1 VPASPLRLLGRRR
14 GDPAPTEP
22 VTVVLASTGRPISDA
37 AVDRAVA
44 LTDATPAA
52 VVTVARV
59 HGSAFGLP
67 NPGLM
72 PSAREREEQR
82 TIVSTA
88 IDRLGRHHVTADGQ
102 VIVTR
107 NGARAIAR
115 VARARGARFVV
126 LDAPAQGRVR
136 RWLEGDPG
144 RTLRRALRERA
155 EVVLV

>member
-1 VPASPLRLLGRRR
+1 M
-14 GDPAPTEP
+14 T
-22 VTVVLASTGRPISDA
+22 I
-37 AVDRAVA
+37 
-44 LTDATPAA
+44 
-52 VVTVARV
+52 ARV

-88 IDRLGRHHVTADGQ
+88 IDRLGRHDVTADGQ

-115 VARARGARFVV
+115 VARTPGARFVV
-126 LDAPAQGRVR
+126 LDAPRQGRVR
-136 RWLEGDPG
+136 RWLKGDPG
-144 RTLRRALRERA
+144 RTLRRALRDQA
-155 EVVLV
+155 AVVLV